1 MSLEGKVLVTGESVA
16 ASFLAQLED
25 AGLTVSNPRDSFPP
39 AILSD
44 DQLVAELEGCR
55 GYLLGGDE
63 VASRQV
69 LDQVSGLEIISF
81 LGVGYQSF
89 VDAEAAASVGV
100 PVTNTPGVLANSV
113 AEFTI
118 GLLLEA
124 RRNIITY
131 ATDSTAEHRKESD
144 IAGHSVGIVGLGAIG
159 TRIAEILTQGFR
171 AEVSYYSRTRKP
183 SEESRLGLRYSSLGD
198 LVSDVEVL
206 ILMVPETPETT
217 NLLNAEILAQRSADE
232 PLLIINTARAEVVDP
247 AALADAMERGSVG
260 RATFDG
266 YYREESNDSRR
277 LRDMPGFRL
286 TPHIASLTHDARD
299 AMAQLAVDS
308 ILQVLGGQV
317 PASIVN
323 PTYAEHQSDQ

>member
-1 MSLEGKVLVTGESVA
+1 
-16 ASFLAQLED
+16 
-25 AGLTVSNPRDSFPP
+25 
-39 AILSD
+39 
-44 DQLVAELEGCR
+44 
-55 GYLLGGDE
+55 
-63 VASRQV
+63 
-69 LDQVSGLEIISF
+69 
-81 LGVGYQSF
+81 